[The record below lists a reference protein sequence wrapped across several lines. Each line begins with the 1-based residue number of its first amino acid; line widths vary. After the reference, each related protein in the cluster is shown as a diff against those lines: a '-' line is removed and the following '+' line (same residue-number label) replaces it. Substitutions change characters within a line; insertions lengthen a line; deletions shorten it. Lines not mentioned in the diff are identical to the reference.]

1 MKKIIRILGV
11 TLLLVAMG
19 SCTDPNEG
27 DGGPDTTLSVSSL
40 KGTYKYTG
48 ISVAKAVDLNNDGVF
63 NNDLEKENY
72 KPCLFDNTI
81 EITDTQYTFQMKGTQ
96 CDTSEK
102 NLVFTYTLDKTLAK
116 ISLFEN
122 GQAAGEITNVSF
134 NNFNN
139 VKTYVYRVY
148 NTTLQQDIAYG
159 MEAI

>member
-1 MKKIIRILGV
+1 MKKSIRILGV
-11 TLLLVAMG
+11 TLSLVVLA

-27 DGGPDTTLSVSSL
+27 DGGPDTTLSVASL

-48 ISVAKAVDLNNDGVF
+48 ISVAKAVDLNKDGVF
-63 NNDLEKENY
+63 NNDLERENY

-96 CDTSEK
+96 CDPSET

-116 ISLFEN
+116 ITLFDN
-122 GQAAGEITNVSF
+122 GQPVGDITNVSF

-139 VKTYVYRVY
+139 LKTYVYRVY
-148 NTTLQQDIAYG
+148 NTVLQQDISYG